1 MKTSNPYQ
9 PDNRLHR
16 NFLSPFAQT
25 IQNPK
30 LNESEL
36 LDFRTHF
43 NIPLSDEECIRA
55 PFYKPHK
62 NSDEINYLINR
73 RKNNE
78 PIAYILG
85 FKEFW
90 KNKFKINK
98 SALIPRPDTEIVVE
112 ETLKEIKKN
121 ESKQILDIGTG
132 SGCIILSVLNERK
145 KSFGYGIDVS
155 KKALNLAKSNAK
167 IQHINNRIKFLKS
180 DIDNYYYGKY
190 DLILSNPPYIKL
202 SDLNVLDKDIKCFE
216 PNLALNGGIDGF
228 SKIRKVIKQ
237 SSLLIKKKGKLIL
250 EIGLNQAIKTE
261 EILKINDFYIN
272 RIVKDFSG
280 VNRCIVSTKL

>member
-1 MKTSNPYQ
+1 MNYKEVLIKGTKI
-9 PDNRLHR
+9 L
-16 NFLSPFAQT
+16 
-25 IQNPK
+25 K
-30 LNESEL
+30 LNNIKSFNLDSEIL
-36 LDFRTHF
+36 LASSLNLDRTRLLLNLNNKIKKKQKKIF
-43 NIPLSDEECIRA
+43 FD
-55 PFYKPHK
+55 
-62 NSDEINYLINR
+62 LINR

-155 KKALNLAKSNAK
+155 KKAINLAKSNAK
-167 IQHINNRIKFLKS
+167 IQHIGNRIKFLKS
-180 DIDNYYYGKY
+180 DIDNYYLGKY

>member
-1 MKTSNPYQ
+1 MNYKEVLIKGTKI
-9 PDNRLHR
+9 L
-16 NFLSPFAQT
+16 
-25 IQNPK
+25 K
-30 LNESEL
+30 LNNIKSFNLDSEIL
-36 LDFRTHF
+36 LASSLNLDRTRLLLNLNNKIKKKQKKIF
-43 NIPLSDEECIRA
+43 FD
-55 PFYKPHK
+55 
-62 NSDEINYLINR
+62 LINR

-237 SSLLIKKKGKLIL
+237 SSLLIKKK
-250 EIGLNQAIKTE
+250 
-261 EILKINDFYIN
+261 
-272 RIVKDFSG
+272 R
-280 VNRCIVSTKL
+280 

>member
-1 MKTSNPYQ
+1 MNYKEVLIKGTKI
-9 PDNRLHR
+9 L
-16 NFLSPFAQT
+16 
-25 IQNPK
+25 K
-30 LNESEL
+30 LNNIKSFNLDSEIL
-36 LDFRTHF
+36 LASSLNLDRTRLLLNLNNKIKKKQKKIF
-43 NIPLSDEECIRA
+43 FD
-55 PFYKPHK
+55 
-62 NSDEINYLINR
+62 LINR

-132 SGCIILSVLNERK
+132 SGGIILSVLNERK

>member
-1 MKTSNPYQ
+1 MNYQ
-9 PDNRLHR
+9 EVLIEGTKILKLHNIKSFNLDSEILLASSLNLDRTRLLLNLNNKIEQKQK
-16 NFLSPFAQT
+16 NFF
-25 IQNPK
+25 
-30 LNESEL
+30 
-36 LDFRTHF
+36 FH
-43 NIPLSDEECIRA
+43 
-55 PFYKPHK
+55 
-62 NSDEINYLINR
+62 LINR
-73 RKNNE
+73 RKKNE

-90 KNKFKINK
+90 KSKFKINK
-98 SALIPRPDTEIVVE
+98 SALIPRPDTEIIVE

-132 SGCIILSVLNERK
+132 SGCIILSVLKERK

-155 KKALNLAKSNAK
+155 KKAINLAKSNAK
-167 IQHINNRIKFLKS
+167 IQHIGNRIKFLKS
-180 DIDNYYYGKY
+180 DIDNYYLGKY

-202 SDLNVLDKDIKCFE
+202 SDLSILDKDIKFFE

-250 EIGLNQAIKTE
+250 EIGLNQEIKVK
-261 EILKINDFYIN
+261 EILKNNGFYIN
-272 RIVKDFSG
+272 RIVKDFSRI
-280 VNRCIVSTKL
+280 NRCIVSTKF

>member
-1 MKTSNPYQ
+1 MNYQEVLIEGTKILKSNNIKSFNL
-9 PDNRLHR
+9 DSEILLASSLNLDRARL
-16 NFLSPFAQT
+16 L
-25 IQNPK
+25 
-30 LNESEL
+30 LNLNNKIEQKQKKFFF
-36 LDFRTHF
+36 D
-43 NIPLSDEECIRA
+43 
-55 PFYKPHK
+55 
-62 NSDEINYLINR
+62 LINR
-73 RKNNE
+73 RKKNE

-90 KNKFKINK
+90 KSKFKINK
-98 SALIPRPDTEIVVE
+98 SALIPRPDTEIIVE

-132 SGCIILSVLNERK
+132 SGCIILSVLKERK

-155 KKALNLAKSNAK
+155 KKAINLAKSNAK
-167 IQHINNRIKFLKS
+167 IQHIGNRIKFLKS
-180 DIDNYYYGKY
+180 DIDNYYLGKY

-202 SDLNVLDKDIKCFE
+202 SDLSILDKDIKFFE

-250 EIGLNQAIKTE
+250 EIGLNQEIKVK
-261 EILKINDFYIN
+261 EILKNNGFYIN
-272 RIVKDFSG
+272 RIVKDFSRI
-280 VNRCIVSTKL
+280 NRCIVSTKF